1 MKRQENDR
9 QTWLDL
15 KEKEQ
20 IAKISK
26 KRSRLDSS
34 RGEHVMLRVNVQTLL
49 VEMTTKKDILKLS

>member
-1 MKRQENDR
+1 M
-9 QTWLDL
+9 
-15 KEKEQ
+15 EQ

-34 RGEHVMLRVNVQTLL
+34 RGEHGMLRVNVQTLL